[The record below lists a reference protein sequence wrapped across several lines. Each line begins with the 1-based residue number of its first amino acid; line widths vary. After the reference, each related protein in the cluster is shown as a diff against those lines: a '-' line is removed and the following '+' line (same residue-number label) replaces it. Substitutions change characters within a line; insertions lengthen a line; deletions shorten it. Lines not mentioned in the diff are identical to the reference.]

1 MEILRGYL
9 ELAHHKS
16 ALAERFHL
24 SRPALYAKL
33 ARIERILGVE
43 LSDGESATS
52 LHVAMLILD
61 GRARSPYHPG
71 DR

>member
-1 MEILRGYL
+1 L
-9 ELAHHKS
+9 
-16 ALAERFHL
+16 HL

-33 ARIERILGVE
+33 HRIERILGVD

-61 GRARSPYHPG
+61 ARAGFRSAQPLARSGYSIVG
-71 DR
+71 